1 MPIQDKTPKETR
13 TIFKNHTHDNHLRKQ
28 HERHP
33 LVVRVEGE
41 FVVGLR
47 GPNTRMGHLDPHLL
61 PVQPVHRESA
71 HDEAV
76 VVHDVFVRIR
86 VDVSQTLDL
95 LPCGRNVF
103 RGYRDSPRSSPLF
116 FFFYILYCIIY
127 LLFV

>member
-1 MPIQDKTPKETR
+1 MPIQDKTQKETR

-76 VVHDVFVRIR
+76 IVHHVLEGSR
-86 VDVSQTLDL
+86 VDARDAVDLFTCGKAEGGGAVRTENVSW
-95 LPCGRNVF
+95 N
-103 RGYRDSPRSSPLF
+103 
-116 FFFYILYCIIY
+116 
-127 LLFV
+127 